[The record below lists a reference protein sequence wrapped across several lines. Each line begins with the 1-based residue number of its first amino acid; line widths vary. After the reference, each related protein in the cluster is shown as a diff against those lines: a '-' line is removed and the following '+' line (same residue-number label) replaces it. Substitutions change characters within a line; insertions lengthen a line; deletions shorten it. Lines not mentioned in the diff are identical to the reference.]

1 MYYEEGKYRK
11 IFECLVF
18 NVFKVFQAWSKSQ
31 LFKGETDLNKNQ
43 NATCLAL
50 EGVLNVKIEMMY
62 YFVYFLTTQQLA

>member
-31 LFKGETDLNKNQ
+31 LFKGEKPTLIKTKMQ
-43 NATCLAL
+43 HVWLWKVCL
-50 EGVLNVKIEMMY
+50 M
-62 YFVYFLTTQQLA
+62 